1 MRTRKILAFCLGL
14 CYDNGSVHRGMDTG
28 TEPMR
33 DAKGGNVMTKEDLMQ
48 ISELMDQK
56 LDQKF
61 EVFEQKMDQKMD
73 QKLDALEKRIDQ
85 KMDQKIDAL
94 RDEMETM
101 MDRKIEGLRRDTETM
116 MEDKIRGVKI
126 LIENDVSKRIDAL
139 FDGYKLVY
147 EKQHELETR
156 LSIVEAKVG

>member
-1 MRTRKILAFCLGL
+1 
-14 CYDNGSVHRGMDTG
+14 MDTG

-33 DAKGGNVMTKEDLMQ
+33 GAKGGNVMTKEDLMQ

-56 LDQKF
+56 F
-61 EVFEQKMDQKMD
+61 ERFEQKMD
-73 QKLDALEKRIDQ
+73 QKLDALEKRMDQ